1 MCDPDLIAVI
11 RMDVF
16 YAGYRTCLGTRAM
29 MLRELGG
36 VVGPRFEGLGVTV
49 QGLSTPRT
57 HLDATVYAVA
67 KRRVTFIMIMER
79 RLMLKLF
86 SCGSDD

>member
-1 MCDPDLIAVI
+1 
-11 RMDVF
+11 
-16 YAGYRTCLGTRAM
+16 M

-36 VVGPRFEGLGVTV
+36 VVGPQFEGLGVTV

-67 KRRVTFIMIMER
+67 EEESYIYNDNGEEADAEIV
-79 RLMLKLF
+79 
-86 SCGSDD
+86 